1 MAEEEETREVL
12 FPEWKGADETG
23 LTIEQTSEGEIFVR
37 GVRGESPAAR
47 SGKVYEGRCMFV
59 CLFFLIFFLITI
71 LILYYSLYLL
81 PIMKTS
87 DYLLGHLL
95 HLQVTRSLVPLSIL
109 TT

>member
-12 FPEWKGADETG
+12 FPDWKGADETG

-59 CLFFLIFFLITI
+59 CFFPFSFYLLY
-71 LILYYSLYLL
+71 LYYTALYIYFL
-81 PIMKTS
+81 
-87 DYLLGHLL
+87 
-95 HLQVTRSLVPLSIL
+95 
-109 TT
+109 

>member
-12 FPEWKGADETG
+12 FPDWKGADETG

-47 SGKVYEGRCMFV
+47 SGKVYEGWCMFV
-59 CLFFLIFFLITI
+59 CFFSHFRLLTI

-81 PIMKTS
+81 PIMKNS

>member
-12 FPEWKGADETG
+12 FPDWKGADETG

-47 SGKVYEGRCMFV
+47 SGKVYEGRSMFV
-59 CLFFLIFFLITI
+59 CVFPIFFLLTI
-71 LILYYSLYLL
+71 PILYYCLYLL

-87 DYLLGHLL
+87 DYLLGYLL
-95 HLQVTRSLVPLSIL
+95 NLQVTRSLVPLSIL

>member
-12 FPEWKGADETG
+12 FPDWKGADETG

-59 CLFFLIFFLITI
+59 CFFPYLFTYYTYTI
-71 LILYYSLYLL
+71 LLSIF
-81 PIMKTS
+81 TS
-87 DYLLGHLL
+87 YNENFRLFTGASTY